1 MAAFSG
7 SVFRSDFLSI
17 QPLPSTIR
25 LIIMEATVSP
35 EEFRQ
40 VAMGR
45 TASGP
50 GARRGQLR
58 HPDVYG
64 HPDEENIQICQH
76 TYTGR
81 ITHYG
86 ALTNKDLAQKL
97 TISKEDIHLL
107 KLYNLFVVL

>member
-97 TISKEDIHLL
+97 TISKEYIRLL